1 MFSKCPFKK
10 TFRNRC
16 THINNEIYKHGKSH
30 CIYKN
35 VEKCPLYQEW
45 LAKSKKVPTNPLKRA
60 RMYGL
65 ELD

>member
-10 TFRNRC
+10 TMRNRC
-16 THINNEIYKHGKSH
+16 DHIANENYKHGKSS

-45 LAKSKKVPTNPLKRA
+45 ITKSKKVDSRPLKRA
-60 RMYGL
+60 RMYDL
-65 ELD
+65 ELE